1 MSSRSNELAR
11 VKRAAAA
18 KRRAEQRY
26 RETLVAAFAV
36 GHGYAEIAKAA
47 GISRQTVRVQV
58 ERVAKQLNLK
68 PIWMRPTHRP

>member
-1 MSSRSNELAR
+1 VSSSSNELAR

-18 KRRAEQRY
+18 KRRAGQRY
-26 RETLVAAFAV
+26 RETLVAAFAA
-36 GHGYAEIAKAA
+36 GYGYAEIAKAA

-68 PIWMRPTHRP
+68 RSWVRPADRP